1 VVHLRA
7 GVGGDDHLGDAAAVA
22 QVEKNEIAEIA
33 ALVHPSHER
42 NFGTGVGGA
51 QFATHMSTFQVTE
64 KIEHGGPYEAGIPSR
79 IVIPTE
85 PAAAGERRNLRLFLS
100 VPQIPRLASLARDD
114 SLIITAQV
122 RRQLCARHLY
132 LLAAGEVLHCELS
145 GGHFVLAHDD
155 NESRT
160 RLFGALE

>member
-1 VVHLRA
+1 LAVVQNAELVGDDLDLAGGDVLVHRVGVAQLDMADGSHHKFGAHRGCFVVHLRA

-85 PAAAGERRNLRLFLS
+85 PAA
-100 VPQIPRLASLARDD
+100 
-114 SLIITAQV
+114 
-122 RRQLCARHLY
+122 
-132 LLAAGEVLHCELS
+132 
-145 GGHFVLAHDD
+145 
-155 NESRT
+155 
-160 RLFGALE
+160 